1 VTADAGGPLAAPV
14 GDAVAAGPAW
24 RRLHPATPLVKS
36 WVAVLVALGIVA
48 DGFVGGFGFPGPG
61 PQDFGPDLGLSTQ
74 LLGVLGIAVVA
85 LAANVLGW
93 WLTAYRVDDGALQ
106 LRSGVLTR
114 SFRQAPLDRI
124 QAVDVVQPI
133 VGRLFGL
140 AELRVE
146 VAGGSESDVKLAYL
160 PERRAQQLRNA
171 LLAQAAGMSVGG
183 DEAPEAPET
192 PVLAVP
198 VDRLVASIL
207 LSTSPTVVIA
217 VVGLVVLVAADIPWA
232 ALVGVFPALLGLG
245 GFLFSRFARGFNFR
259 LATSEDG
266 IRVRSGLTETR
277 AATIPPGRV
286 QAMEFTQP
294 WLWRRWDWWR
304 VQVNIAG
311 YGGAGE
317 DTQQRTV
324 LLPVGTRLDALWV
337 LRLVVPDIGTGRPL
351 DVLTAG
357 LAGTGD
363 ADGFVHSPRRARWLD
378 PLTWRRNG
386 YAVTGTVALVRT
398 GRLRRRLVVVPHAR
412 TQSLGLTQGPLTR
425 RMGLADVG
433 LHSTPGP
440 VTPVVGHLDVAEAVR
455 LVAEQAVRARGARE
469 LDRSERWMSEPRAES
484 GPGGEPGLGAE
495 RGAGAEAGPG
505 AEAVPG
511 RGSP

>member
-1 VTADAGGPLAAPV
+1 MTAGAGGPGVAPAPE
-14 GDAVAAGPAW
+14 DVAAGPRW
-24 RRLHPATPLVKS
+24 RRFHPATPLVKS

-48 DGFVGGFGFPGPG
+48 DGVVGGVGIPGPG
-61 PQDFGPDLGLSTQ
+61 PQDFGPQFGLSTQ

-85 LAANVLGW
+85 LVANVLGW
-93 WLTAYRVDDGALQ
+93 WFTAYRVDEGALQ
-106 LRSGVLTR
+106 LRSGVLSR

-160 PERRAQQLRNA
+160 PERRAQQLRNS
-171 LLAQAAGMSVGG
+171 LLAEAAGMSPGG
-183 DEAPEAPET
+183 GEEVPEAPET

-207 LSTSPTVVIA
+207 LSALPAAAA
-217 VVGLVVLVAADIPWA
+217 VLLGMAVLVAAEIPFA
-232 ALVGVFPALLGLG
+232 ALAGVLPALLGLG
-245 GFLFSRFARGFNFR
+245 GYLFSRFARGFNFR
-259 LATSEDG
+259 LATGDDG

-286 QAMEFTQP
+286 QALEFAQP
-294 WLWRRWDWWR
+294 LLWRRWDWWR

-311 YGGAGE
+311 YGAGE
-317 DTQQRTV
+317 DSQQRTV

-337 LRLVVPDIGTGRPL
+337 LRLVVPDIGTDRPL
-351 DVLTAG
+351 DVLAAA
-357 LAGTGD
+357 LAGTG
-363 ADGFVHSPRRARWLD
+363 AGDGFVHSPRRARWLD

-386 YAVTGTVALVRT
+386 YAVTGTVVLVRT

-412 TQSLGLTQGPLTR
+412 IQSLGLTQGPLTR
-425 RMGLADVG
+425 RLHLADVG

-440 VTPVVGHLDVAEAVR
+440 VTPVVAHLEAAEAVR
-455 LVAEQAVRARGARE
+455 LVAEQAVRARRARE
-469 LDRSERWMSEPRAES
+469 HDRSERWMSPLDTA
-484 GPGGEPGLGAE
+484 PDP
-495 RGAGAEAGPG
+495 GPG
-505 AEAVPG
+505 A
-511 RGSP
+511 S

>member
-1 VTADAGGPLAAPV
+1 MTG
-14 GDAVAAGPAW
+14 AVATGPRW

-36 WVAVLVALGIVA
+36 WFAVLVALGIVA
-48 DGFVGGFGFPGPG
+48 DSFVGGIGFPGAGFG
-61 PQDFGPDLGLSTQ
+61 PADFGPDLGLSTQ
-74 LLGVLGIAVVA
+74 LLGVLAIAVVA
-85 LAANVLGW
+85 LVANVLGW
-93 WLTAYRVDDGALQ
+93 WMTAYRVEEGALQ
-106 LRSGVLTR
+106 MRSGVLTR

-146 VAGGSESDVKLAYL
+146 VAGGSESDVRLAYL
-160 PERRAQQLRNA
+160 PERRAQQVRNA
-171 LLAQAAGMSVGG
+171 LLAEAAGMSLDG

-198 VDRLVASIL
+198 VDRLVASLL
-207 LSTSPTVVIA
+207 LSAGPAVA
-217 VVGLVVLVAADIPWA
+217 VVALVMAAMVASEVPWA
-232 ALVGVFPALLGLG
+232 AAAGAFPALLGLG

-259 LATSEDG
+259 LAASEDG
-266 IRVRSGLTETR
+266 IRARGGLTETR

-286 QAMEFTQP
+286 QALEFGQP
-294 WLWRRWDWWR
+294 LLWRPWDWWR

-317 DTQQRTV
+317 DAQQRTV

-337 LRLVVPDIGTGRPL
+337 LRLVVPDIGTDRPL
-351 DVLTAG
+351 DVLGAA
-357 LAGTGD
+357 LAGTGPD
-363 ADGFVHSPRRARWLD
+363 AGFVHSPRRARWLD
-378 PLTWRRNG
+378 PMTWRRNG

-398 GRLRRRLVVVPHAR
+398 GLLRRRLVVVPHAR

-425 RMGLADVG
+425 RLRLADVG

-440 VTPVVGHLDVAEAVR
+440 VTPVVGHLDVADAVR
-455 LVAEQAVRARGARE
+455 LVAEQAVRAGSARE
-469 LDRSERWMSEPRAES
+469 SDRSERWMSGPDPEP
-484 GPGGEPGLGAE
+484 E
-495 RGAGAEAGPG
+495 RP
-505 AEAVPG
+505 
-511 RGSP
+511 